1 MIKNVTR
8 TGLIFKEITLT
19 PGSEE
24 PETAVSED
32 SSSAAEE
39 EEVDYYV
46 LSRPTATNYTFEL
59 SADEDA
65 QFKNPA
71 DDEDAHFNNRAD
83 EDARDKKVPAAF
95 DLNELPPEEVDEQ
108 IHGGGEPPEVAAPV
122 TTEGDEENIPLARQ
136 YKYIVDAKHNYR
148 EIVFKVGLNSYSRQ
162 RTTKAAK
169 KQHNAEN
176 KTAVM
181 ESLIGSATPGSVY
194 IEPPIV
200 AKDSLWIKWI
210 HGVYLNSGD
219 LWDWIPKKRDS
230 PLLKAVFAIKSALI
244 DRTGSAHH
252 ARLFLLSAF
261 KNNIFHIS
269 MVYDLLRPKSLVAIC
284 WKITWKP
291 CIPRKFSFILWLAL
305 KNRLS
310 TKDRSIM
317 EETESDCSLCVGN
330 KESAHHLFLDA
341 LLFCRFGRRS
351 GTLLVFQ
358 RKQLLSEAQS
368 SGSIG
373 CTKGP
378 GNKIMELLLPLLAR
392 FITFGDLETLWF
404 TKL

>member
-19 PGSEE
+19 PESEE

-32 SSSAAEE
+32 SSSTAEE
-39 EEVDYYV
+39 EEADYYV
-46 LSRPTATNYTFEL
+46 SSRPTATNYTFEL
-59 SADEDA
+59 SADDDA

-71 DDEDAHFNNRAD
+71 DDEDAHFNNRVD

-122 TTEGDEENIPLARQ
+122 TTEGDEENSPLAGQ
-136 YKYIVDAKHNYR
+136 YKLPVLSIII

-162 RTTKAAK
+162 RTAKAAK

-194 IEPPIV
+194 IEPPTV
-200 AKDSLWIKWI
+200 AK
-210 HGVYLNSGD
+210 
-219 LWDWIPKKRDS
+219 
-230 PLLKAVFAIKSALI
+230 
-244 DRTGSAHH
+244 
-252 ARLFLLSAF
+252 
-261 KNNIFHIS
+261 
-269 MVYDLLRPKSLVAIC
+269 
-284 WKITWKP
+284 
-291 CIPRKFSFILWLAL
+291 
-305 KNRLS
+305 
-310 TKDRSIM
+310 
-317 EETESDCSLCVGN
+317 
-330 KESAHHLFLDA
+330 
-341 LLFCRFGRRS
+341 FGRRS